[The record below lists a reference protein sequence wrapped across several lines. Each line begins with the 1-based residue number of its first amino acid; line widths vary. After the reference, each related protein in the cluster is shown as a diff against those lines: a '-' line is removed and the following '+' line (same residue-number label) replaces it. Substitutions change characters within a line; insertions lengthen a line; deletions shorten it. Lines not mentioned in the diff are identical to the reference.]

1 MLPTRN
7 ELMYFAM
14 GVAVGGVVGANWS
27 KVKPLLETFMGPAAE
42 GFRDAFTDMAKKF
55 GEQSGESEAAAAGW
69 EAPEEKPKKKRR
81 KKKSAKKAPMT
92 AADFAQAFMF
102 N

>member
-1 MLPTRN
+1 M
-7 ELMYFAM
+7 MYFAM

-27 KVKPLLETFMGPAAE
+27 KIKPMLETFMGPAAD
-42 GFRDAFTDMAKKF
+42 GFKDAFADMARKF
-55 GEQSGESEAAAAGW
+55 GEEAGGSEAAAAGW
-69 EAPEEKPKKKRR
+69 EAPAEKPKKKKR
-81 KKKSAKKAPMT
+81 KKSAAKKAPMT